1 MKENSEI
8 SALLQLIED
17 PDAEVYQSVSEKIA
31 TIGKAIIPNLENLW
45 EATLNEEVQERIEM
59 LIHQL
64 HYKDLFVDMESWK
77 ENPSELL
84 EGALLAANYHYP
96 DADGDVVR
104 KQIEKMRRN
113 VWLELSYYLTPME
126 QVNIL
131 NSIFF
136 SYYKQK
142 GTELNYKEP
151 GEFLINQSLEAKKGN
166 ALSNG
171 IIYLILCE
179 KLDIPVKALAIPR
192 QFILGFIDLNYDA
205 LNPKGHASQK
215 VKFYIDG
222 LSGQMYSH
230 KDIEGYFKRMNV
242 PPVNSYFKPLTNVQV
257 IKFLL
262 EEYAKCFDNDRDRYK
277 LNELISL
284 ANILGE

>member
-17 PDAEVYQSVSEKIA
+17 PDAEVYQSVSDKIA

-45 EATLNEEVQERIEM
+45 EATQNEEVQERIEM

-192 QFILGFIDLNYDA
+192 QFILGFIDLSYDA

>member
-17 PDAEVYQSVSEKIA
+17 PDVEVYQSVSDKIA
-31 TIGKAIIPNLENLW
+31 TIGKAIIPNLESLW
-45 EATLNEEVQERIEM
+45 EATQNEEVQERIEM

-64 HYKDLFVDMESWK
+64 HYKDLFTDMESWK

-104 KQIEKMRRN
+104 KQIEKIRRN

-151 GEFLINQSLEAKKGN
+151 GEFLINQSLESKKGN

-192 QFILGFIDLNYDA
+192 QFILGFIDLSYDA

>member
-17 PDAEVYQSVSEKIA
+17 PDAEVYQSVSDKIA
-31 TIGKAIIPNLENLW
+31 TIGKAIIPNLESLW
-45 EATLNEEVQERIEM
+45 EATQNEEVQERIEM

-64 HYKDLFVDMESWK
+64 HYKDLFADMESWK

-192 QFILGFIDLNYDA
+192 QFILGFIDLSYDA

>member
-17 PDAEVYQSVSEKIA
+17 PDAEVYQSVSDKIA
-31 TIGKAIIPNLENLW
+31 TIGKAIIPNLESLW

-192 QFILGFIDLNYDA
+192 QFILGFIDLSYDA

>member
-17 PDAEVYQSVSEKIA
+17 PDSEVYQSVSDKIA
-31 TIGKAIIPNLENLW
+31 AIGKAIIPNLENLW

-192 QFILGFIDLNYDA
+192 QFILGFIDLSYDA

>member
-17 PDAEVYQSVSEKIA
+17 PDAEVYQSVSDKIA

-192 QFILGFIDLNYDA
+192 QFILGFIDLSYDA